1 MDNLVQFPMRQI
13 RPQISLQIVG
23 GTEHDTI
30 DDIADEAAATLGRR
44 LVDDAVENIMSAG
57 LLLQV
62 AKVAALG
69 DGKDPGDLI
78 SNEVVIS
85 LCSALISVI
94 DAKGCSTVD
103 RPLRHMLE
111 RMIELKEETGA
122 DA

>member
-1 MDNLVQFPMRQI
+1 MDNLVQFPMSHV

-23 GTEHDTI
+23 GTEHD
-30 DDIADEAAATLGRR
+30 AVNAAAEEAAATLGRR

-57 LLLQV
+57 LLLQI

-69 DGKDPGDLI
+69 DGKDPGDFI
-78 SNEVVIS
+78 SDEVVIS

-94 DAKGCSTVD
+94 DAMGCSTVD
-103 RPLRHMLE
+103 RPLRRMLE
-111 RMIELKEETGA
+111 RTIEEK